1 MKHNSDTPAVISSQF
16 RNDLRSLV
24 AEAEKILGDDMSEGS
39 NDILANMR
47 ARLNGA
53 QESLAEFYGDARKK
67 VVDGV
72 KVTDK
77 TIRANPYQSAAIAAG
92 VGLLIGLILGRR
104 RG

>member
-1 MKHNSDTPAVISSQF
+1 MKHNSDAPTVIPTQL

-24 AEAEKILGDDMSEGS
+24 AEAEKILGDELSEVS
-39 NDILANMR
+39 SDILANMR
-47 ARLNGA
+47 VRLNGA

-67 VVDGV
+67 VVEGV

-77 TIRANPYQSAAIAAG
+77 TIRANPYQTAAIAAG
-92 VGLLIGLILGRR
+92 VGLLIGLLLGRR

>member
-1 MKHNSDTPAVISSQF
+1 MKHNSDTPTAISAQL
-16 RNDLRSLV
+16 RNDLRGLV
-24 AEAEKILGDDMSEGS
+24 AEAEKILGDDISEGS
-39 NDILANMR
+39 HDLIANMR

-77 TIRANPYQSAAIAAG
+77 TIRANPYQSVAIAAG
-92 VGLLIGLILGRR
+92 VGLLIGLLVGRR